1 MCAKQVKGQRFF
13 TEIRGDE
20 DNAEHKNILKN
31 KNTATNQQLNCIFVF
46 KAKCGN
52 CMVDMLN

>member
-1 MCAKQVKGQRFF
+1 MCAKQVKGQTFS
-13 TEIRGDE
+13 TELRGDE

-46 KAKCGN
+46 DATC
-52 CMVDMLN
+52 